1 MIVLQERI
9 DSFSTNYAMLL
20 VQLNE
25 LNRLQEQVRQAQ
37 ALAQKSINLES
48 VSPKRTACRKSAR

>member
-9 DSFSTNYAMLL
+9 DSFSTNYVMLL
-20 VQLNE
+20 IQLNE

-37 ALAQKSINLES
+37 ALAQKSIDLT
-48 VSPKRTACRKSAR
+48 VSPKRTACRKPAR